1 MEEGWM
7 TVGASFKKSE
17 IKTLD
22 TWLKGGVTRNGA
34 LRQLILSAALSGLEY
49 HNLLT
54 IVQSGVETKRLYDR
68 LDLARREFG
77 ELQAQRTIIL
87 SNIESLK
94 KTEKE
99 IFKRIARGI
108 PIGPAIPLPVIP
120 IVSIQ
125 KTEEEG
131 KREAVEK
138 AEPMEDKVE
147 EIAAVEE
154 EKKKPQKMNL
164 RMDMHI

>member
-1 MEEGWM
+1 MWK
-7 TVGASFKKSE
+7 TLGASFNELE
-17 IKTLD
+17 IKKVD
-22 TWLKGGVTRNGA
+22 SWLKGCVTRNGA
-34 LRQLILSAALSGLEY
+34 IRELVLSAVGSGLVY
-49 HNLLT
+49 RDLLT
-54 IVQSGVETKRLYDR
+54 IVKNGIETKWLYDR
-68 LDLARREFG
+68 LDLARQEFG

-125 KTEEEG
+125 KTEEV
-131 KREAVEK
+131 VE
-138 AEPMEDKVE
+138 KVE
-147 EIAAVEE
+147 EDKKEAAVEE
-154 EKKKPQKMNL
+154 AAVEIEKKTPMRL
-164 RMDMHI
+164 RISSG